1 MKKYSKIVL
10 AALTVCTCAAGFSA
24 VSTVGAADVTGNG
37 LSVTG
42 QGGTFETSRNMDFDK
57 NGLVVSG
64 TDIMGSS
71 GKTTTVTDGGIR
83 VSNSKY
89 ATEHYTD
96 IDGGTVRTEILKVTP
111 DTNSSLKF
119 DKDGLT
125 GNVGDTAVSV
135 DKTNGVKMS
144 VDSGNSGAEF
154 NYVKVQK
161 DATVF
166 RSGAHGVEAATET
179 TIHGNKITAG
189 DVVIDGK
196 AGGATITGLKDIAV
210 DSADFGMTGR
220 AATEKQLKTVDSKVD
235 GVAGKVTA
243 LDGKVTAVDNKVN
256 IVDNRVTAVDNKVD
270 ALGGTVGV
278 LDGRVGTLDTRVAV
292 LNTHASS
299 VDAQIG
305 SLNTRIDG
313 VTGRVNQLDN
323 KINKVGAGAAA
334 LAALHPLDYDPA
346 YKWDFAAGMGNYRD
360 ANAVALGAFYRPNEV
375 TMISLGAS
383 MGNGSG
389 MVNAGVSLKL
399 GSSANGGTAR
409 LRLMAQVQD
418 LIAEN
423 NALKARDDAQ
433 DALINQLRQ
442 ELEALKGE
450 VRK

>member
-10 AALTVCTCAAGFSA
+10 AALTVCACTAGFSA

-42 QGGTFETSRNMDFDK
+42 QGGTFETSRNMEFDK

-210 DSADFGMTGR
+210 DS
-220 AATEKQLKTVDSKVD
+220 
-235 GVAGKVTA
+235 
-243 LDGKVTAVDNKVN
+243 
-256 IVDNRVTAVDNKVD
+256 
-270 ALGGTVGV
+270 
-278 LDGRVGTLDTRVAV
+278 
-292 LNTHASS
+292 
-299 VDAQIG
+299 
-305 SLNTRIDG
+305 
-313 VTGRVNQLDN
+313 
-323 KINKVGAGAAA
+323 
-334 LAALHPLDYDPA
+334 
-346 YKWDFAAGMGNYRD
+346 
-360 ANAVALGAFYRPNEV
+360 
-375 TMISLGAS
+375 
-383 MGNGSG
+383 
-389 MVNAGVSLKL
+389 
-399 GSSANGGTAR
+399 
-409 LRLMAQVQD
+409 
-418 LIAEN
+418 
-423 NALKARDDAQ
+423 
-433 DALINQLRQ
+433 
-442 ELEALKGE
+442 
-450 VRK
+450 

>member
-196 AGGATITGLKDIAV
+196 AGGATITGLKDMAV

-235 GVAGKVTA
+235 GVA
-243 LDGKVTAVDNKVN
+243 GKVTAVDNKVN

-278 LDGRVGTLDTRVAV
+278 LDGRVGTLDTRVAA

-334 LAALHPLDYDPA
+334 LAALHPLTI
-346 YKWDFAAGMGNYRD
+346 R
-360 ANAVALGAFYRPNEV
+360 L
-375 TMISLGAS
+375 T
-383 MGNGSG
+383 SG
-389 MVNAGVSLKL
+389 TLP
-399 GSSANGGTAR
+399 
-409 LRLMAQVQD
+409 QVWA
-418 LIAEN
+418 IT
-423 NALKARDDAQ
+423 
-433 DALINQLRQ
+433 
-442 ELEALKGE
+442 
-450 VRK
+450 VMPTP